1 MKFLLTLVACCGT
14 NVSSEDEAKNLDV
27 GVVREKK
34 LTRSG
39 KICGKNGRQPIH
51 WRPSLCTISEEDVI
65 MAERIQLY
73 VKPSNNDRKN
83 VTMPATNNKP
93 FVYKNEFKNRP
104 TKWVISLILEK
115 LIVLAYN
122 FPKWVISLY

>member
-14 NVSSEDEAKNLDV
+14 NEHASSTSYVSSEDEAKNLVV

-39 KICGKNGRQPIH
+39 KIVGKNGRQPIH

-83 VTMPATNNKP
+83 VTVSATNSKP
-93 FVYKNEFKNRP
+93 FAYKNEFK
-104 TKWVISLILEK
+104 
-115 LIVLAYN
+115 
-122 FPKWVISLY
+122 